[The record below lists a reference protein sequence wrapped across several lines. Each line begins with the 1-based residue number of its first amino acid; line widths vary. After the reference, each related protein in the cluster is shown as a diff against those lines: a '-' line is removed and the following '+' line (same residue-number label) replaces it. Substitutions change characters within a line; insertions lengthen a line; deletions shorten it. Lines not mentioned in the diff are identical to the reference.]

1 MTISAFPRELALQA
15 ALVLDAGTEVSITM
29 RQLGVPVRAGSS
41 TAAAAR
47 CDQAESLANDGPC
60 IDAMDEQ
67 VACVV
72 PSVTDGPGWTAW
84 RRQAAREGFVSAVAV
99 PGGLDGSIAVAVNLY
114 SRTPV
119 DWTPELLSTAG
130 GYAQLGVDMV
140 RVCLARAQLDDAATG
155 HYRRMS
161 DLVVTEHAINA
172 IMQANDC
179 PEHTARHVL
188 ESASLRRNVSRRRV
202 AEIILRALV
211 VSEPLA
217 TGDPTGVTDPARS
230 RGADGPT

>member
-15 ALVLDAGTEVSITM
+15 AAVLDTGTEVSITM

-41 TAAAAR
+41 TDAAAR

-67 VACVV
+67 VPCVV

-84 RRQAAREGFVSAVAV
+84 RGQAAREGFVSAVAV
-99 PGGLDGSIAVAVNLY
+99 PAGLDDSIAVAVNLY
-114 SRTPV
+114 SRTPS
-119 DWTPELLSTAG
+119 DWTPERLSTAG

-140 RVCLARAQLDDAATG
+140 RVCLARAQLDDAASG

-161 DLVVTEHAINA
+161 DLVVTERAISA

-188 ESASLRRNVSRRRV
+188 ESAALRRSVSRRRV

-217 TGDPTGVTDPARS
+217 AGVTDPARS
-230 RGADGPT
+230 RRAGGPA